1 MSQKADSLV
10 AQAKEWASHYG
21 QYSNGVEGAVL
32 SVPLCMRAALE
43 SGDADAFADL
53 FVENGSM
60 LVADTQLNG
69 RDAIRSYMAE
79 SFAGPYQGGVR
90 VLEQPVEV
98 LTIAPDAA
106 LAITDGGLLR
116 DGETELDP
124 AQVVRSMYV
133 IVKRGAE
140 WKLISHQTCPVA
152 G

>member
-32 SVPLCMRAALE
+32 SIPLCMRAALE
-43 SGDADAFADL
+43 TGDADAFADL
-53 FVENGSM
+53 FTENGSM
-60 LVADTQLNG
+60 LLADTQLNG
-69 RDAIRSYMAE
+69 REAIRSYMAE
-79 SFAGPYQGGVR
+79 SFAGPDRSVR
-90 VLEQPVEV
+90 VLEEPVEV
-98 LTIAPDAA
+98 RTIAPDAA

-116 DGETELDP
+116 EGETELDP

-133 IVKRGAE
+133 IVKQGAE
-140 WKLISHQTCPVA
+140 WKLISHQSCPVA